1 MVQVR
6 PSATLRLL
14 GTVTFAQQGKG
25 DAPSLPISRVSQTA
39 RKGANR
45 GASTAPQAA
54 ARCKQLVK
62 PIVLLVAIEAGQQ
75 MDLPDGPE
83 FSSQRLDDV
92 VTLNL
97 GGRWTVDAS
106 AAIEARA
113 DALLVESDGARRVVL
128 DLGRIARLDTAGA
141 WLIDRARQT
150 LDAKGVDARLE
161 SVRPEYE
168 ILFREARY
176 RALAVPKP
184 PSGSHIVRLL
194 ADIGASVVS
203 AGADLYKG
211 VGFLGEVVAAIGMSL
226 ARPSRFRGTSLVVH
240 IESIA
245 LRGVPIIALI
255 NFLAGA
261 IIAQQGIFQLRR
273 FGATIFIVDLIGI
286 LVLRELGVLLTA
298 IMTAGRS
305 GSAITAELGSMK
317 LHEEIDALTVMGL
330 RPVDILIVPRVLAL
344 VISLPLLTFVA
355 DMAGIFGGLLMSWV
369 YDGITPARF
378 LTLLQEAI
386 GFHTFMSGLIKAPF
400 MALVIGLIS
409 CVEGLAV
416 AGSAESL
423 GRQVTASVVKSIFMV
438 VVVDGLFAMF
448 FAGIRY

>member
-1 MVQVR
+1 
-6 PSATLRLL
+6 
-14 GTVTFAQQGKG
+14 
-25 DAPSLPISRVSQTA
+25 
-39 RKGANR
+39 
-45 GASTAPQAA
+45 
-54 ARCKQLVK
+54 
-62 PIVLLVAIEAGQQ
+62 

-83 FSSQRLDDV
+83 FSSQRLGDV

-128 DLGRIARLDTAGA
+128 DLGHVARLDTAGA

-168 ILFREARY
+168 ILLREARY
-176 RALAVPKP
+176 RVLAVPRP
-184 PSGSHIVRLL
+184 PSGSYLIALL
-194 ADIGASVVS
+194 ADVGESVIS
-203 AGADLYKG
+203 AGADLYEG
-211 VGFLGEVVAAIGMSL
+211 VGFLGEVVAAIGKSL
-226 ARPSRFRGTSLVVH
+226 LSPSRFRGTSLVVH
-240 IESIA
+240 IENIA

-273 FGATIFIVDLIGI
+273 FGATIFVVNLIGI
-286 LVLRELGVLLTA
+286 LILRELGVLLTA
-298 IMTAGRS
+298 LMTAGRS

-317 LHEEIDALTVMGL
+317 LHEEVDALTVMGL

-355 DMAGIFGGLLMSWV
+355 DMAGIFGGLLASWA

-378 LTLLQEAI
+378 LTTLQLAI
-386 GFHTFMSGLIKAPF
+386 GLHTFLSGLIKAPF

-423 GRQVTASVVKSIFMV
+423 GRQVTASVVKSMFMV

-448 FAGIRY
+448 FAGI

>member
-1 MVQVR
+1 
-6 PSATLRLL
+6 
-14 GTVTFAQQGKG
+14 
-25 DAPSLPISRVSQTA
+25 
-39 RKGANR
+39 
-45 GASTAPQAA
+45 
-54 ARCKQLVK
+54 
-62 PIVLLVAIEAGQQ
+62 

-83 FSSQRLDDV
+83 FSSQRLGDV

-113 DALLVESDGARRVVL
+113 EALLVESDGARRVVL
-128 DLGRIARLDTAGA
+128 DLGHVARLDTAGA

-168 ILFREARY
+168 ILLREARY
-176 RALAVPKP
+176 RALAAPRP
-184 PSGSHIVRLL
+184 PSGSYLIALL
-194 ADIGASVVS
+194 ADVGESVVS
-203 AGADLYKG
+203 AGADLYEG
-211 VGFLGEVVAAIGMSL
+211 VGFLGEVVAAVGKSL
-226 ARPSRFRGTSLVVH
+226 LSPSRFRGTSLVVH
-240 IESIA
+240 IENIA

-273 FGATIFIVDLIGI
+273 FGATIFVVNLIGI
-286 LVLRELGVLLTA
+286 LILRELGVLLTA
-298 IMTAGRS
+298 LMTAGRS

-317 LHEEIDALTVMGL
+317 LHEEVDALTVMGL

-355 DMAGIFGGLLMSWV
+355 DMAGIFGGLLASWA

-378 LTLLQEAI
+378 LTTLQLAI
-386 GFHTFMSGLIKAPF
+386 GLHTFLSGLIKAPF

-423 GRQVTASVVKSIFMV
+423 GRQVTASVVKSMFMV

-448 FAGIRY
+448 FAGIGY

>member
-1 MVQVR
+1 M
-6 PSATLRLL
+6 
-14 GTVTFAQQGKG
+14 
-25 DAPSLPISRVSQTA
+25 
-39 RKGANR
+39 
-45 GASTAPQAA
+45 
-54 ARCKQLVK
+54 
-62 PIVLLVAIEAGQQ
+62 
-75 MDLPDGPE
+75 PDGPE
-83 FSSQRLDDV
+83 FSRQRLGDT

-97 GGRWTVDAS
+97 GGHWTVDAS
-106 AAIEARA
+106 AGIEARA
-113 DALLVESDGARRVVL
+113 DALLAESDGARRVVL
-128 DLGRIARLDTAGA
+128 DLGRVARLDTAGA

-168 ILFREARY
+168 ILLREARY

-194 ADIGASVVS
+194 ADIGEDVIS

-211 VGFLGEVVAAIGMSL
+211 VDFLGEVMAAIGTSL
-226 ARPSRFRGTSLVVH
+226 LSPSHFRGTSLVVQM
-240 IESIA
+240 ESIA
-245 LRGVPIIALI
+245 LRGAPIIALI

-261 IIAQQGIFQLRR
+261 IIAQQGIYQLRR
-273 FGATIFIVDLIGI
+273 FGATIFVVDLIGI

-298 IMTAGRS
+298 IMIAGRS

-317 LHEEIDALTVMGL
+317 LSEEIDALTVMGL
-330 RPVDILIVPRVLAL
+330 RPVHILIVPRVLAL
-344 VISLPLLTFVA
+344 IVSLPLLTFIA
-355 DMAGIFGGLLMSWV
+355 DIAGIFGALLASWA
-369 YDGITPARF
+369 YEGITPARF

-386 GFHTFMSGLIKAPF
+386 GLHTFLSGLIKAPF
-400 MALVIGLIS
+400 MALIIGLIS

-423 GRQVTASVVKSIFMV
+423 GRQVTASVVKSIFMI

-448 FAGIRY
+448 FAGIPY

>member
-1 MVQVR
+1 
-6 PSATLRLL
+6 
-14 GTVTFAQQGKG
+14 
-25 DAPSLPISRVSQTA
+25 
-39 RKGANR
+39 
-45 GASTAPQAA
+45 
-54 ARCKQLVK
+54 
-62 PIVLLVAIEAGQQ
+62 

-83 FSSQRLDDV
+83 FSSQRLGDV

-128 DLGRIARLDTAGA
+128 DLGHVARLDTAGA

-150 LDAKGVDARLE
+150 LNAKGVDARLE

-168 ILFREARY
+168 ILLREARY
-176 RALAVPKP
+176 RALAVPRP
-184 PSGSHIVRLL
+184 PSGSYLIALL
-194 ADIGASVVS
+194 ADVGESVVS
-203 AGADLYKG
+203 AGADLYEG
-211 VGFLGEVVAAIGMSL
+211 VGFLGEVVAAIGKSL
-226 ARPSRFRGTSLVVH
+226 LSPSRFRGTSLVVH
-240 IESIA
+240 IENIA

-273 FGATIFIVDLIGI
+273 FGATIFVVNLIGI
-286 LVLRELGVLLTA
+286 LILRELGVLLTA
-298 IMTAGRS
+298 LMTAGRS

-317 LHEEIDALTVMGL
+317 LHEEVDALTVMGL

-355 DMAGIFGGLLMSWV
+355 DMAGIFGGLLASWA

-378 LTLLQEAI
+378 LTTLQLAI
-386 GFHTFMSGLIKAPF
+386 GIHTFLSGLIKAPF

-423 GRQVTASVVKSIFMV
+423 GRQVTASVVKSMFMV

-448 FAGIRY
+448 FAGIGY

>member
-1 MVQVR
+1 
-6 PSATLRLL
+6 
-14 GTVTFAQQGKG
+14 
-25 DAPSLPISRVSQTA
+25 
-39 RKGANR
+39 
-45 GASTAPQAA
+45 
-54 ARCKQLVK
+54 
-62 PIVLLVAIEAGQQ
+62 
-75 MDLPDGPE
+75 MDLADGPE
-83 FSSQRLDDV
+83 FSSQRLGDT

-128 DLGRIARLDTAGA
+128 DLGLVARLDTAGA

-150 LDAKGVDARLE
+150 LDAKGVDTKLE

-168 ILFREARY
+168 ILLREARY
-176 RALAVPKP
+176 RALAVPKRQ
-184 PSGSHIVRLL
+184 SGSHIVRLL
-194 ADIGASVVS
+194 ADIGESVVS
-203 AGADLYKG
+203 AGADLYTG
-211 VGFLGEVVAAIGMSL
+211 VAFLGEVVAAIGKSL
-226 ARPSRFRGTSLVVH
+226 LSPSRFRGTSLVVH
-240 IESIA
+240 IENIA
-245 LRGVPIIALI
+245 LRGVPIVALI

-273 FGATIFIVDLIGI
+273 FGATIFVVDLIGI
-286 LVLRELGVLLTA
+286 LILRELGVLLTA

-317 LHEEIDALTVMGL
+317 LREEIDALTVMGL
-330 RPVDILIVPRVLAL
+330 RPHDILIVPRVLAL

-355 DMAGIFGGLLMSWV
+355 DMAGIFGGMLASWA

-378 LTLLQEAI
+378 LTLLPEAI
-386 GFHTFMSGLIKAPF
+386 GLHTFLSGLIKAPF

>member
-1 MVQVR
+1 
-6 PSATLRLL
+6 
-14 GTVTFAQQGKG
+14 
-25 DAPSLPISRVSQTA
+25 
-39 RKGANR
+39 
-45 GASTAPQAA
+45 
-54 ARCKQLVK
+54 
-62 PIVLLVAIEAGQQ
+62 

-83 FSSQRLDDV
+83 FSSQRLGDV

-128 DLGRIARLDTAGA
+128 DLGHVARLDTAGA

-150 LDAKGVDARLE
+150 LNAKGVDARLE

-168 ILFREARY
+168 ILLREARY
-176 RALAVPKP
+176 RALAVPRP
-184 PSGSHIVRLL
+184 PSGSYLIALL
-194 ADIGASVVS
+194 ADVGESVIS
-203 AGADLYKG
+203 AGADLYEG
-211 VGFLGEVVAAIGMSL
+211 VGFLGEVVAAIGKSL
-226 ARPSRFRGTSLVVH
+226 LSPSRFRGTSLVVH
-240 IESIA
+240 IENIA

-273 FGATIFIVDLIGI
+273 FGATIFVVNLIGI
-286 LVLRELGVLLTA
+286 LILRELGVLLTA
-298 IMTAGRS
+298 LMTAGRS

-317 LHEEIDALTVMGL
+317 LHEEVDALTVMGL

-355 DMAGIFGGLLMSWV
+355 DMAGIFGGLLASWA

-378 LTLLQEAI
+378 LTTLQLAI
-386 GFHTFMSGLIKAPF
+386 GLHTFLSGLIKAPF

-423 GRQVTASVVKSIFMV
+423 GRQVTASVVKSMFMV

-448 FAGIRY
+448 FAGIGY